1 MMRSEVDKSDPHRRD
16 VVTDGGSLCAL
27 AWSSDII

>member
-1 MMRSEVDKSDPHRRD
+1 MMMSEVDKSGPHRRD

-27 AWSSDII
+27 ACSSDVI